1 MSADEWINGF
11 YLWNHW
17 RCEMKSTFSSLFY
30 LTLRKCAVWFSFSL
44 LIQNKRWGFW
54 RAKQIRKDQSVEQ
67 SNQCFLSSSSLK
79 CLSNKCAKRRR
90 ATGSDR
96 HRLRV
101 KAMSENLMWQLES
114 VRHCYLTPRHGSKT
128 HQMHYWSR
136 NITANFTWHEY
147 ANLRNITSYTALC
160 NLTKSYVPFWKK
172 ILPVERTNQ
181 KWYLYNFPIVSP
193 RQQWNQIESICRLPI
208 FHLLR
213 WKTLIIII
221 IISSKIRSQLLCSG
235 LQPKSAIK
243 RLKMNSNISHFSSKS
258 HHNLWF
264 KATVQGLG
272 FISSMKSFYAWLLRF
287 LPTKKYC
294 KSVKDFNYKCPQSFD
309 IYKAD

>member
-17 RCEMKSTFSSLFY
+17 QCEMKSTFPSLFY
-30 LTLRKCAVWFSFSL
+30 LTLRKRAVWCSFSL
-44 LIQNKRWGFW
+44 LMQNKRWGFW
-54 RAKQIRKDQSVEQ
+54 RAKQIRKDQSIEQ

-114 VRHCYLTPRHGSKT
+114 VRHCYLTPRHGSKA

-147 ANLRNITSYTALC
+147 ANLRNITSYIALS
-160 NLTKSYVPFWKK
+160 NLTKSYIPFSQNSACRENKSK
-172 ILPVERTNQ
+172 MISL
-181 KWYLYNFPIVSP
+181 KFPIVSP
-193 RQQWNQIESICRLPI
+193 RQQWHQIESICRLPI

-213 WKTLIIII
+213 
-221 IISSKIRSQLLCSG
+221 
-235 LQPKSAIK
+235 K
-243 RLKMNSNISHFSSKS
+243 R
-258 HHNLWF
+258 
-264 KATVQGLG
+264 
-272 FISSMKSFYAWLLRF
+272 
-287 LPTKKYC
+287 P
-294 KSVKDFNYKCPQSFD
+294 
-309 IYKAD
+309 

>member
-1 MSADEWINGF
+1 MYSDGTSYIFVYTVLYIFVFCSQFLTTTASYFKAFSSPRCQRMSESMDF
-11 YLWNHW
+11 YLWNQW
-17 RCEMKSTFSSLFY
+17 QCEMKSTFPSLFY
-30 LTLRKCAVWFSFSL
+30 LTLRKCAVWCSFSL
-44 LIQNKRWGFW
+44 LIQNKKWGFW

-79 CLSNKCAKRRR
+79 CLSNKCAKRRQ

-101 KAMSENLMWQLES
+101 KPMSENLMWQLES

-147 ANLRNITSYTALC
+147 ANLRNVTSYTALFHF
-160 NLTKSYVPFWKK
+160 YK

-193 RQQWNQIESICRLPI
+193 RQQWHQIESKCRQP
-208 FHLLR
+208 
-213 WKTLIIII
+213 TL
-221 IISSKIRSQLLCSG
+221 
-235 LQPKSAIK
+235 
-243 RLKMNSNISHFSSKS
+243 
-258 HHNLWF
+258 
-264 KATVQGLG
+264 
-272 FISSMKSFYAWLLRF
+272 
-287 LPTKKYC
+287 
-294 KSVKDFNYKCPQSFD
+294 
-309 IYKAD
+309 